1 MNLGQSF
8 LDLPMQKYNK
18 FLETSLKNLRISMSE
33 WSLDNFVAMTIE
45 ALMDVERS
53 EYLIRA
59 GGSDKGNG
67 YYSRALKSLSKNCLA
82 VNIPRTRSGDFSPNS
97 IELIKVGQEQMN
109 DLCLTLYRKGMTSR
123 DVTATIKELF
133 GDSVSA
139 TKVSN
144 LAKSFN
150 SFRIAWQNTKL
161 EKHYLAIFADCIF
174 ITVKRGDS
182 YTKEAVYLAYG
193 VREDLHREIVM
204 LSINPTES
212 AQYWGELLEEMKM
225 RGVEKI
231 DLFIADGLQ
240 YLEEEIHRLFPGA
253 QFQKCVVHKMRN
265 ILNKTRPK
273 DKSAMALD
281 LKEVFDNFSENDTI
295 ENAMLKVEKF
305 ITKWKQI
312 YPHISRYFKDENI
325 EYYFTY
331 IKFNT
336 QVRRMI
342 YTTNSI
348 ENINRLIRKSTK
360 NKLSFE
366 SPETLLDYVF
376 MIVKDFEDRNL
387 MKYPVLNYKYFKN

>member
-1 MNLGQSF
+1 M
-8 LDLPMQKYNK
+8 
-18 FLETSLKNLRISMSE
+18 SMSE
-33 WSLDNFVAMTIE
+33 WSLDHFVADTIE

-53 EYLIRA
+53 EYLTLA
-59 GGSDKGNG
+59 SGSDKGNG
-67 YYSRALKSLSKNCLA
+67 YYSRALKSLTKNCLTI
-82 VNIPRTRSGDFSPNS
+82 NIPRTRSGDFNPNT
-97 IELIKVGQEQMN
+97 IELIKIGQEQMN

-123 DVTATIKELF
+123 DITATIKELF

-139 TKVSN
+139 TKVNN

-150 SFRIAWQNTKL
+150 NFRTAWQNSKL
-161 EKHYLAIFADCIF
+161 EKRYLAIFADCIF
-174 ITVKRGDS
+174 ITVRRGDS

-204 LSINPTES
+204 LSINPTEG
-212 AQYWGELLEEMKM
+212 AHYWGELLEEMKT

-231 DLFIADGLQ
+231 DLFVADGLKS
-240 YLEEEIHRLFPGA
+240 LEEEIHRLFPGT

-273 DKSAMALD
+273 DKAAMAED
-281 LKEVFDNFSENDTI
+281 LKEVFDNFSESDTI

-305 ITKWKQI
+305 ITKWKKT
-312 YPHISRYFKDENI
+312 YSHIGNYFKDGNI

-331 IKFNT
+331 VKFNI

-348 ENINRLIRKSTK
+348 ENINRLIRKGTK

-387 MKYPVLNYKYFKN
+387 MKYQVLNYKYFKN

>member
-1 MNLGQSF
+1 M
-8 LDLPMQKYNK
+8 
-18 FLETSLKNLRISMSE
+18 SMSE
-33 WSLDNFVAMTIE
+33 WSLDNFVTMTIE

-53 EYLIRA
+53 EYLVRA
-59 GGSDKGNG
+59 AGTDKGNG

-82 VNIPRTRSGDFSPNS
+82 VNIPRTRSGDFSPNA
-97 IELIKVGQEQMN
+97 IELIKIGQEQMN
-109 DLCLTLYRKGMTSR
+109 NLCLTLYRKGMTSR
-123 DVTATIKELF
+123 DITATIKELF

-139 TKVSN
+139 TKVTN

-150 SFRIAWQNTKL
+150 EFRLAWQGSGL
-161 EKHYLAIFADCIF
+161 EKHYLAVFADCIF

-193 VREDLHREIVM
+193 VREDLYREVVV

-212 AQYWGELLEEMKM
+212 ANYWGELLAEIKT

-231 DLFIADGLQ
+231 DLFVADGLSD
-240 YLEEEIHRLFPGA
+240 LEDEIHRLFPGA

-273 DKSAMALD
+273 DKAEMAED
-281 LKEVFDNFSENDTI
+281 LKEVFDNFSENDAVK
-295 ENAMLKVEKF
+295 NAMLKVEKF
-305 ITKWKQI
+305 IAKWKKTYSNI
-312 YPHISRYFKDENI
+312 GSYFRDGNI

-336 QVRRMI
+336 NVRRMI

-348 ENINRLIRKSTK
+348 ENINRLIRKGTK

-376 MIVKDFEDRNL
+376 MIVKDFEDRKL
-387 MKYPVLNYKYFKN
+387 MKYPVLNYGMME

>member
-1 MNLGQSF
+1 
-8 LDLPMQKYNK
+8 
-18 FLETSLKNLRISMSE
+18 MSE

-53 EYLIRA
+53 EYLVRA

-67 YYSRALKSLSKNCLA
+67 YYSRALKSLSKNCLT
-82 VNIPRTRSGDFSPNS
+82 VNIPRTRSGDFSPNT
-97 IELIKVGQEQMN
+97 IELIKIGQEQMN

-139 TKVSN
+139 TKITN
-144 LAKSFN
+144 LSKSFN
-150 SFRIAWQNTKL
+150 DFRIAWQNSRL
-161 EKHYLAIFADCIF
+161 EKRYLTVFADCIF
-174 ITVKRGDS
+174 ITVKRGNS

-193 VREDLHREIVM
+193 VREDLYREILV
-204 LSINPTES
+204 LSINPTEG
-212 AQYWGELLEEMKM
+212 ADYWGELLEEIKA
-225 RGVEKI
+225 RGVEKV
-231 DLFIADGLQ
+231 DLFVADGLSN
-240 YLEEEIHRLFPGA
+240 LEDEIHRVFPGS

-265 ILNKTRPK
+265 ILKKTRPK
-273 DKSAMALD
+273 DKTVMAED
-281 LKEVFDNFSENDTI
+281 LKKVFDNFSESDTI
-295 ENAMLKVEKF
+295 ENAMLKVERF
-305 ITKWKQI
+305 ITKWEKT
-312 YPHISRYFKDENI
+312 YSHISSYFKDGNI

-331 IKFNT
+331 IKFDT

-348 ENINRLIRKSTK
+348 ENINRLIRKGTK

-387 MKYPVLNYKYFKN
+387 MKYPILNYKYFKN

>member
-1 MNLGQSF
+1 MK
-8 LDLPMQKYNK
+8 KYNK
-18 FLETSLKNLRISMSE
+18 FLETSLKNLRMSMSE
-33 WSLDNFVAMTIE
+33 WSLDHFVADTIE

-53 EYLIRA
+53 EYLTLAA
-59 GGSDKGNG
+59 GTDKGNG
-67 YYSRALKSLSKNCLA
+67 YYSRALKSLTKNCLTI
-82 VNIPRTRSGDFSPNS
+82 NIPRTRSGDFSPNT
-97 IELIKVGQEQMN
+97 IELIKIGQEQMN

-139 TKVSN
+139 TKVTN

-150 SFRIAWQNTKL
+150 SFRSAWQNSRL

-174 ITVKRGDS
+174 ITVRRGDS

-204 LSINPTES
+204 LSINPTEG
-212 AQYWGELLEEMKM
+212 AHYWGELLEEMKT

-231 DLFIADGLQ
+231 DLFVADGLKS
-240 YLEEEIHRLFPGA
+240 LEEEIHRLFPGT

-273 DKSAMALD
+273 DKATMAED
-281 LKEVFDNFSENDTI
+281 LKEIFDNFSERDTV

-305 ITKWKQI
+305 ITKWKKT
-312 YPHISRYFKDENI
+312 YSHIGSYFKDGNI

-348 ENINRLIRKSTK
+348 ENINRLIRKGTK